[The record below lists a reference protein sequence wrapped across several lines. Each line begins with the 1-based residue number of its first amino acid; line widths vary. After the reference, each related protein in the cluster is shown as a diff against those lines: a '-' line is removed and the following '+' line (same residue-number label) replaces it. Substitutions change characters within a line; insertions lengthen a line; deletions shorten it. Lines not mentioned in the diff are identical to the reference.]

1 MTYVYRRKK
10 EKGKEEK
17 GQEEEE
23 TERKGLMN
31 YKLP

>member
-10 EKGKEEK
+10 EKGTEEK